1 MKLRNISW
9 NMKRVEKYS
18 LIVIPFYVVGYK
30 RARKICK
37 YYEIDLSKMY
47 SSAL

>member
-1 MKLRNISW
+1 MK
-9 NMKRVEKYS
+9 VEKYKLVWS
-18 LIVIPFYVVGYK
+18 FYILLNIK